1 MTVYPNL
8 MFGRNGRIWTCDPYT
23 PSVVR
28 YQTALRP
35 EWLTILR
42 KIMYI
47 ARAIYFSQNLQSYFT
62 YKQSAEPTTSPA

>member
-1 MTVYPNL
+1 MNV
-8 MFGRNGRIWTCDPYT
+8 GRDGGIWTHDHYT

-47 ARAIYFSQNLQSYFT
+47 ARAICSSQNLQYH
-62 YKQSAEPTTSPA
+62 SA

>member
-1 MTVYPNL
+1 MTVCPNIL
-8 MFGRNGRIWTCDPYT
+8 FGRNGRIWTCDHHT

-47 ARAIYFSQNLQSYFT
+47 ARAIYISQNLQYH
-62 YKQSAEPTTSPA
+62 SA